1 MGIHQFAEALEESR
15 RAGTQGHRPSPNDS
29 MRPAGFEPATPGLRN
44 RCPKSVTR
52 YAATSYEPS
61 DAALTDPLTEL
72 FRKDPDLGAVISAW
86 PGLPEAVRAR
96 IVGLVEGA
104 TASAGE
110 R

>member
-1 MGIHQFAEALEESR
+1 MCETVPPLVTPRRGGLE
-15 RAGTQGHRPSPNDS
+15 PS
-29 MRPAGFEPATPGLRN
+29 TVGLEI
-44 RCPKSVTR
+44 RCSESVTR
-52 YAATSYEPS
+52 DGATSYESS
-61 DAALTDPLTEL
+61 DPALTDPLTEL

-104 TASAGE
+104 TASVGQ